1 MRRHT
6 LRPALAVACTLVVAW
21 LASGCATTAG
31 TGTAPTVFVAPDGA
45 HATPNTGA
53 SRLADGAMFLDETAA
68 KAAGPAAAAAT
79 ADGVTFTWTGGGSAV
94 SVAGEFNAWD
104 AAADLLV
111 KQPDGSFR
119 LVKKL
124 TPGRYA
130 YKFVVDGQW
139 QPDPSAKET
148 ADDGFGAKNS
158 IVIVGDGAPS
168 PTPPSWTGH
177 GKTAA
182 ALGAAGAV
190 TTADG
195 TVFTWTGGGAA
206 VSLAGEFN
214 AWDQAADPMVKQA
227 DGSFRIVKKL
237 APGRYPYKFVVDG
250 EWKPDPS
257 ATETIDDGFG
267 GKNSVAVVGEGG
279 GAAPAAAPAG
289 AAAAAAAAAPAGAG
303 KGKAPEITPEGVRF
317 TFAGAARTVHLA
329 GEFNAWSTSADPLTR
344 GADGAWTIV
353 KVLPSGTHA
362 YKFVVDGTTWKTD
375 DANPNTVDDGF
386 GGKNAVVTVP

>member
-1 MRRHT
+1 MNRRSI
-6 LRPALAVACTLVVAW
+6 PAALAGAVLLVVAG
-21 LASGCATTAG
+21 LGSGCATTAG
-31 TGTAPTVFVAPDGA
+31 SGGEPAVFIAPDGA

-53 SRLADGAMFLDETAA
+53 SRLADGGLLAEVAPA
-68 KAAGPAAAAAT
+68 EAAGPAAATAV
-79 ADGVTFTWTGGGSAV
+79 ADGVVFTWTGGGRAV

-104 AAADLLV
+104 PAADPLV
-111 KQPDGSFR
+111 QQADGTFR

-148 ADDGFGAKNS
+148 IDDGFGAKNS
-158 IVIVGDGAPS
+158 VVIVGEGTPS
-168 PTPPSWTGH
+168 ATPPSWTTAGR
-177 GKTAA
+177 AA
-182 ALGAAGAV
+182 AAGAAAGAV

-214 AWDQAADPMVKQA
+214 GWDQAADPMVKQA

-237 APGRYPYKFVVDG
+237 APGRYAYKFVVDG
-250 EWKPDPS
+250 QWKPDPS
-257 ATETIDDGFG
+257 AKETVDDGFG
-267 GKNSVAVVGEGG
+267 GTNSVAVVGD
-279 GAAPAAAPAG
+279 GAGAAG
-289 AAAAAAAAAPAGAG
+289 AAAGAGAAAAAPAGTG
-303 KGKAPEITPEGVRF
+303 KGKAPEVTPEGVRF
-317 TFAGAARTVHLA
+317 TWAGAARTVHLA
-329 GEFNAWSTSADPLTR
+329 GDFNAWSTSADPLAR
-344 GADGAWTIV
+344 AADGTWTIV